1 MGGYHL
7 GIDVGTSRMAAV
19 LAGPD
24 GRRAPL
30 LVEPSAVCLD
40 SAPHLAVG
48 RDAIEAGLA
57 HPDRFEPYP
66 KRAVAQGS
74 VLLGG
79 VECPVRNLFAA
90 TLSHVAADAHRV
102 AGMPMSTVTIA
113 CPAGWARPR
122 QTMLERAATQ
132 VGLHRARLVPEP
144 VAAALFAEEAGLL
157 SVPEGGAVLV
167 CDAGAGAF
175 DATVVRRTGPSFT
188 VAAARSVPDAGGL
201 ALDTAIAGHLGAAAA
216 SRSVARW
223 KPGRSLLDAAR
234 TAREELSTAAAAW
247 IPVPWSPSGTTLSR
261 QDFERI
267 ARPLLDRATAAV
279 AAVATQTGHP
289 VTGVVLTGGVS
300 RTPLVAELIEQMV
313 EALLGLP
320 PVLIEG
326 PVVAE
331 GALLADP
338 SLRRRP
344 AVAAPEPEPAEVAEP
359 RETVV
364 IAPERVVATPPM
376 VAAPPEAARTA
387 PERVAAA
394 PPMVAAPREA
404 VVIAPERVVAVP
416 PEAGR
421 TAPEPEPAGVPRPE
435 PGPRFVPMT
444 HEPAAA
450 WGVAASPVPP
460 GAEPGVAAPPRPPAP
475 CPAAVR
481 PKAGALSR
489 VRRKLTRTG
498 GAEHWDAHGHAE
510 APCGEAPPLS
520 TVAVSPSP
528 LFPTPSVTLAD
539 GSAPPKAGRRNAGS
553 RPGGARV
560 PRRPRRTGRRLVTAG
575 LTLAACLLAAAG
587 GVLVALEVTD
597 AVPEDGFRVGDCVA
611 QDAERATR
619 VDCDAGN
626 AFQITERLT
635 PADRCP
641 DTGQPFVVQG
651 PALFCLAPA
660 HSRQ

>member
-7 GIDVGTSRMAAV
+7 GIDVGTSRTAAV

-30 LVEPSAVCLD
+30 LLEPSAVCLD

-48 RDAIEAGLA
+48 RDAIEAGLT

-66 KRAVAQGS
+66 KRAVGQGS

-122 QTMLERAATQ
+122 QTMLERAAAQ

-157 SVPEGGAVLV
+157 PVPEGGAVLV

-175 DATVVRRTGPSFT
+175 DAAVVRRTGPSFT
-188 VAAARSVPDAGGL
+188 ITAARSVPDAGGL
-201 ALDTAIAGHLGAAAA
+201 ALDTAIAGHLAAAA
-216 SRSVARW
+216 ANRPVARW
-223 KPGRSLLDAAR
+223 MPDRALLDAAR
-234 TAREELSTAAAAW
+234 AAREELSTAAVAR
-247 IPVPWSPSGTTLSR
+247 IPVPWDPSGTTLSR

-267 ARPLLDRATAAV
+267 ARPLLDRATAVV
-279 AAVATQTGHP
+279 AAVTAEAGHP
-289 VTGVVLTGGVS
+289 VTGVVMTGGVS
-300 RTPLVAELIEQMV
+300 RTPLVAQLV

-320 PVLIEG
+320 PVRLEG

-338 SLRRRP
+338 SLPRRP
-344 AVAAPEPEPAEVAEP
+344 AAAAAEPAPAEAAEPQETTPEPVAAVPERVVTTRQPVATVPEPEPAEV
-359 RETVV
+359 
-364 IAPERVVATPPM
+364 
-376 VAAPPEAARTA
+376 
-387 PERVAAA
+387 
-394 PPMVAAPREA
+394 
-404 VVIAPERVVAVP
+404 
-416 PEAGR
+416 
-421 TAPEPEPAGVPRPE
+421 PRPE
-435 PGPRFVPMT
+435 PEPRFVPMT
-444 HEPAAA
+444 PEPAVAGGAA
-450 WGVAASPVPP
+450 VIPVPP
-460 GAEPGVAAPPRPPAP
+460 GAEPGIAVPLRPPASH
-475 CPAAVR
+475 PAAVR

-498 GAEHWDAHGHAE
+498 GTERQDAHGHAE
-510 APCGEAPPLS
+510 APRGEAPPLS

-539 GSAPPKAGRRNAGS
+539 HSAPPKTSRRKAGS
-553 RPGGARV
+553 RPGGPGA
-560 PRRPRRTGRRLVTAG
+560 PRRHRRTGRRLVTAG
-575 LTLAACLLAAAG
+575 LTLAACLLAAGG
-587 GVLVALEVTD
+587 GVFVALEVTD
-597 AVPEDGFRVGDCVA
+597 AVPEQGFRVGDCVA
-611 QDAERATR
+611 QDADRATR

-641 DTGQPFVVQG
+641 DAGQPFVVQG